1 MPPQITCFCTT
12 WQNEETQKL
21 HFHSNAVGLLVHR
34 QNSTS
39 HCFISSVGGKTKH
52 HLISYFLSY
61 NSAKN
66 YRNRIV
72 VYVLQQVK
80 SETFFETQT
89 PQCTYS
95 RNCCMSRSFF
105 CQS

>member
-21 HFHSNAVGLLVHR
+21 HFHSNAVGLLVNR

-52 HLISYFLSY
+52 HLISYFLSN

-72 VYVLQQVK
+72 CMFYSKSKVRRFLRHRLHGVL
-80 SETFFETQT
+80 T
-89 PQCTYS
+89 PVTVA
-95 RNCCMSRSFF
+95 
-105 CQS
+105 